1 MSLFSSWFAELF
13 PALLRNAEGAEL
25 PRADELPPI
34 PPKPGFA
41 VVGNQS
47 HFNIVVNAKTCK
59 SVLNKVSLLQ
69 VGHV

>member
-34 PPKPGFA
+34 LPKPG
-41 VVGNQS
+41 
-47 HFNIVVNAKTCK
+47 
-59 SVLNKVSLLQ
+59 LLLLETR
-69 VGHV
+69 VISILL